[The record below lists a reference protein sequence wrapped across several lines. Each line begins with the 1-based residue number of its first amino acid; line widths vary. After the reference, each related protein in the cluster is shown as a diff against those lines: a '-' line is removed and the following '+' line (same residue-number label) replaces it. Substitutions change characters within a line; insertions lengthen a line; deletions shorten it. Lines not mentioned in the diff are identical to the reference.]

1 MRSLEQAVWEHI
13 LKLTH
18 FEPKG
23 AFPKVSLGPS
33 IDAIVFTAEQFG
45 EAPYLLNMLLV
56 TLNAW
61 VAFAFDHDFPD
72 RFTYVLICL
81 IFGTDW
87 LREV

>member
-1 MRSLEQAVWEHI
+1 M

-56 TLNAW
+56 TLNA
-61 VAFAFDHDFPD
+61 
-72 RFTYVLICL
+72 
-81 IFGTDW
+81 
-87 LREV
+87 